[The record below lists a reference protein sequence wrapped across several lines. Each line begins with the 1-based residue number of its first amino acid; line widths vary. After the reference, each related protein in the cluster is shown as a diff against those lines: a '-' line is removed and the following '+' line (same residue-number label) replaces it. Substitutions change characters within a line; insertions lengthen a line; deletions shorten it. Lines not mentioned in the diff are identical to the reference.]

1 MRFLR
6 CLVVPLA
13 LVLPGL
19 LASKAQAGTLQVE
32 TSPTWKRPSSSAQ
45 PNEINRA
52 VCLDETATATF
63 SLTFTAPEDGTTL
76 QLWAGDGCSD
86 DTKRT
91 DDSTTCVHV
100 KDGEVKAG
108 TTSISVRAQDLV
120 KKPGSGLTDAT
131 DAVCDE
137 GTEDGQVTR
146 TLYFLVVSGGA
157 KKYEGTP
164 AWVFKY
170 DTRAPEPPTAI
181 TAGAGEEALVV
192 GLKSPDD
199 DNIER
204 YRFYCTPT
212 DSGTVEDCSAAALV
226 PGEDPVEKYACGS
239 MNAKGVS
246 TFTTDSSL
254 GNGVPYAVAVA
265 SEDDVGN
272 VGKLSEIAC
281 GIPKEVTGFY
291 EAYRAAGGEAGGGF
305 CTFAPARRGA
315 AALTVALLLGFAAF
329 ARRRR

>member
-6 CLVVPLA
+6 RLVVPLA
-13 LVLPGL
+13 LASTSL
-19 LASKAQAGTLQVE
+19 LAPTARAGTLQVE
-32 TSPTWKRPSSSAQ
+32 VSPTWKRPSTSAQ
-45 PNEINRA
+45 PDEINRK
-52 VCLDETATATF
+52 VCLDTTATATF
-63 SLTFTAPEDGTTL
+63 SLTFTTPEDGTAL
-76 QLWAGDGCSD
+76 QLWAGDGCQD
-86 DTKRT
+86 DAKRT

-100 KDGEVKAG
+100 MDGEVKAG
-108 TTSISVRAQDLV
+108 TTSITVRVQDLL
-120 KKPGSGLTDAT
+120 KKPGSTVDPAT
-131 DAVCDE
+131 AAVCDE

-157 KKYEGTP
+157 VKYQGTP

-170 DTRAPEPPTAI
+170 DTRAPAPPTSI
-181 TAGAGEEALVV
+181 TAGAGEEALIV
-192 GLKSPDD
+192 GLTSPDD

-212 DSGTVEDCSAAALV
+212 DSGTVDDCTAAALV
-226 PGEDPVEKYACGS
+226 PGKDPVEMYACGTK
-239 MNAKGVS
+239 NAQGTS

-272 VGKLSEIAC
+272 VGVLSEIAC

-305 CTFAPARRGA
+305 CSFAPARRGA
-315 AALTVALLLGFAAF
+315 LPLGFALLVGCA
-329 ARRRR
+329 ALVRRRR